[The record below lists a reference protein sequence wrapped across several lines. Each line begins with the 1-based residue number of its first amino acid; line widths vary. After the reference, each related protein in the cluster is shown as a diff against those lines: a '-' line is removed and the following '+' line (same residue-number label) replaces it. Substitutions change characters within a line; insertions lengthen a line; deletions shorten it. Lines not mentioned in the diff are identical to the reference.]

1 MGHVV
6 NVGHALPLAPL
17 LLLSEELL
25 TRLTKCYSPNVPV
38 VCPFPT
44 LFTTFF
50 IHFDVLLFQLLL

>member
-1 MGHVV
+1 MGHAV

-50 IHFDVLLFQLLL
+50 YPF